1 MVLSFSN
8 WKALHESIQD
18 PSKDSDW
25 NRSEDFFKLFTQEL
39 DRLGIEW
46 QDQATPRQKKNGTA
60 KIVFRRVDGI
70 KILLESDWEKLSKK
84 PKQRARIISNK
95 KEIIDLIEEDS
106 IEMGSGIELLGSFPL
121 EAALDSFG
129 LPQYYSFGLGSSAG
143 TITLYIFNRS
153 IRADNYGDP
162 SAHPIEFYSA
172 VREMSL
178 EEFLPEVLSRVILGE
193 ISLFLSHVNHL
204 VNGTLIN
211 SNVKIPSNILENFID
226 KIGANQLSRR
236 LGSRATPDE
245 VFKFWKNI
253 EVSQSY
259 FAKLVRDPNV
269 SETIKGAIYK
279 NPNYFAPDDILSDWY

>member
-18 PSKDSDW
+18 SSNESDW
-25 NRSEDFFKLFTQEL
+25 NRSEEFFKLFTQEL

-60 KIVFRRVDGI
+60 KIVFRKVDGI

-95 KEIIDLIEEDS
+95 KEIIDLIEADP
-106 IEMGSGIELLGSFPL
+106 IEMGSDIELLGSFPL

-129 LPQYYSFGLGSSAG
+129 MSQYYRPESRVGI
-143 TITLYIFNRS
+143 ITLYIQNRS

-162 SAHPIEFYSA
+162 SSYYIEFYSA

-193 ISLFLSHVNHL
+193 ISLFLAHL
-204 VNGTLIN
+204 NYLVA
-211 SNVKIPSNILENFID
+211 NIFLKGKGKTDPDFLENFID

-245 VFKFWKNI
+245 VFKFWKSI
-253 EVSQSY
+253 KVSQSY
-259 FAKLVRDPNV
+259 FAKLLRDPNV

>member
-8 WKALHESIQD
+8 WKALRESIQD
-18 PSKDSDW
+18 SSNDSDW
-25 NRSEDFFKLFTQEL
+25 TRSEDFFKLFTQEL

-95 KEIIDLIEEDS
+95 KEIIDLIEADS
-106 IEMGSGIELLGSFPL
+106 VEMGSGIELLGSFPL

-129 LPQYYSFGLGSSAG
+129 MSQYYRPEFRVGI
-143 TITLYIFNRS
+143 ITLYIQNRS
-153 IRADNYGDP
+153 IRADNYGGP

-172 VREMSL
+172 VRKMSL

-204 VNGTLIN
+204 VDGTLTN
-211 SNVKIPSNILENFID
+211 SKVKIPSNILENFID

-236 LGSRATPDE
+236 LGSRATPAE
-245 VFKFWKNI
+245 VFEFWKNI

-259 FAKLVRDPNV
+259 FVKLIRDPKV